1 VSTPADTVTQ
11 STAVDDQMEEQS
23 MSLLDNT
30 GKIQCIIIIVS
41 FVMYRGYFI
50 LYITGILKLS
60 LCDLIIFCLHNNCYK
75 V

>member
-1 VSTPADTVTQ
+1 MSAPADTVTQ

-41 FVMYRGYFI
+41 FVM
-50 LYITGILKLS
+50 
-60 LCDLIIFCLHNNCYK
+60 
-75 V
+75 